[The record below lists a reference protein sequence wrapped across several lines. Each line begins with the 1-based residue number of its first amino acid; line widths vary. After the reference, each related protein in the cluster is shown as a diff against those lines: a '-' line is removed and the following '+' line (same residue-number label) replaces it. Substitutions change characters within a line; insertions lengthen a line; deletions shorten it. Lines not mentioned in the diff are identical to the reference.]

1 MEHKDI
7 TPASNI
13 SISNVIAIARPGGHQ
28 NIPPTKVGS
37 CARRFGPLSP
47 YMQCKEVQTSPHTS
61 FHSFCCSIVKNDA
74 CQSSHCDCF
83 GMIVVHCSDM
93 CAVIEPCTHTHTHA
107 HRYAL
112 MKSTQHIHT
121 HMHVCTMH
129 PLHTHFISG
138 NSISQYP
145 MHLGDVWVRV
155 ECFAL
160 L

>member
-1 MEHKDI
+1 MSINKYCIFALMEHKDI

-93 CAVIEPCTHTHTHA
+93 CAVIEPCTHTHTC
-107 HRYAL
+107 
-112 MKSTQHIHT
+112 TQICTYEEHTTHT
-121 HMHVCTMH
+121 HSHACVHNAPT
-129 PLHTHFISG
+129 PHTF
-138 NSISQYP
+138 
-145 MHLGDVWVRV
+145 HLW
-155 ECFAL
+155 
-160 L
+160 